1 MVSVIIPVYNAEKY
15 LRRCLDSVV
24 NQTYKDIEII
34 VVDDG
39 STDGSAVICDEYAA
53 RDNRF
58 IVIHQKNGGVSVA
71 RQTGLE
77 AVKGDYICF
86 VDADDCI
93 DSKMIDE
100 LFQEADTTN
109 SDMIICDY
117 YAETESGWI
126 YSSQKLQDKMFSEEV
141 IRMILSENR
150 SGSCWN
156 KFIRRACC
164 VGINF
169 TPSDLIVGEDEL
181 YIIKILSKGITVRY
195 LPKAFYRYYRNSNSI
210 INTFN
215 EKAVISKIKEV
226 KELEIVLDGKAIKEE
241 CLYSQKKE
249 TLRVAFLSKHLSML
263 LKTFPEIHEKVIA
276 EGRKYNYKSP
286 ISPCLSIAL
295 RGYPKIAYWICKINL
310 YFIIQVKKI
319 KSYL

>member
-117 YAETESGWI
+117 YAETESGWT
-126 YSSQKLQDKMFSEEV
+126 YSSQKLQDKMFPEEV
-141 IRMILSENR
+141 IRMILSGNR
-150 SGSCWN
+150 SGSC
-156 KFIRRACC
+156 
-164 VGINF
+164 
-169 TPSDLIVGEDEL
+169 
-181 YIIKILSKGITVRY
+181 
-195 LPKAFYRYYRNSNSI
+195 
-210 INTFN
+210 
-215 EKAVISKIKEV
+215 
-226 KELEIVLDGKAIKEE
+226 
-241 CLYSQKKE
+241 
-249 TLRVAFLSKHLSML
+249 
-263 LKTFPEIHEKVIA
+263 
-276 EGRKYNYKSP
+276 
-286 ISPCLSIAL
+286 
-295 RGYPKIAYWICKINL
+295 
-310 YFIIQVKKI
+310 
-319 KSYL
+319 